1 MNLESLWERSS
12 VNSPFWQT
20 SIHAWMTS
28 PRKPESSANV
38 EASLFASFYSFHN
51 LYVPHETDP
60 SVGSRG
66 LHSNRL
72 RWRVSVVRP
81 RAFGWTV
88 NSLMVMLF
96 SCTCTSCHQS
106 IFLLLKKKKKELRLQ
121 WALFL
126 AWRQRGLPISFS
138 PYSQHEPVNSSFGW
152 GLVPRQ
158 IFNLQ
163 ISFLQVRTWCF
174 LPQEV

>member
-106 IFLLLKKKKKELRLQ
+106 IFLLLKKKKKRVEVAVSPFLGLKTKGPPNFFLSLLPAWTSEFIIWLRTCSK
-121 WALFL
+121 A
-126 AWRQRGLPISFS
+126 
-138 PYSQHEPVNSSFGW
+138 
-152 GLVPRQ
+152 
-158 IFNLQ
+158 NL
-163 ISFLQVRTWCF
+163 
-174 LPQEV
+174 

>member
-1 MNLESLWERSS
+1 MGEEQRKQS
-12 VNSPFWQT
+12 VLTDQHTCLNDF
-20 SIHAWMTS
+20 
-28 PRKPESSANV
+28 PESSANL

-72 RWRVSVVRP
+72 RWRLSVVRA

-96 SCTCTSCHQS
+96 SCTWTSCHQS
-106 IFLLLKKKKKELRLQ
+106 IFLLLKKKKKKRVEV
-121 WALFL
+121 AVSPFL
-126 AWRQRGLPISFS
+126 GLKTKGPPNF
-138 PYSQHEPVNSSFGW
+138 
-152 GLVPRQ
+152 
-158 IFNLQ
+158 
-163 ISFLQVRTWCF
+163 FLSL
-174 LPQEV
+174 LPA